1 MSSPA
6 PLPAAIGRY
15 RVVGLLGQ
23 GAMAVVYRAHDPMLD
38 RAVAIKLIRADLL
51 DGAERGDYIARFR
64 HEAQAAGRCTHPNIV
79 TIYDFALHDG
89 NPFLAME
96 YVRGVT
102 LAATMRR
109 VGRFA
114 ARPAIVVM
122 SQVLD
127 ALGAAHAHG
136 IVHRDVKPA
145 NILMLPDGRVKM
157 ADFGIAR
164 IDNTAMTQTGIMV
177 GTPSYMS
184 PEQCR
189 AEPVD
194 GRSDL
199 FSAGTVLFEL
209 LSGERP
215 FPGRTF
221 TAIVQALIDP
231 APVALGERL
240 AGQPPALVAV
250 LRRALDKSVEKRF
263 PSAEAMATA
272 LRAALPGLAGTT
284 AAGSPAPDATVLAA
298 TGRGA
303 PGTGD
308 SLAGETAP
316 ADPAGIDPA
325 ILATIE
331 RRLADHIG
339 PIARH
344 LVREAARE
352 SGSFDA
358 LCARLG
364 QSIERVQDREAFL
377 DAVRHAAGMGSRPR
391 PAAPGLPAAVLDRVQ
406 QELTRVLGPIARV
419 LVTRAAAQAGS
430 EAELRRQLATHIAN
444 AAERTAFLG
453 PDA

>member
-1 MSSPA
+1 MSPA

-15 RVVGLLGQ
+15 VVEAVLGQ
-23 GAMAVVYRAHDPMLD
+23 GAMAVVYRARDPVLD
-38 RAVAIKLIRADLL
+38 RTVAIKLIRADLL
-51 DGAERGDYIARFR
+51 DGDERGDYIARFR
-64 HEAQAAGRCTHPNIV
+64 HEAQAAGRCVHPNIV

-96 YVRGVT
+96 YVRGAT
-102 LAATMRR
+102 LAATLRR

-114 ARPAIVVM
+114 PAAAIVVM

-127 ALGAAHAHG
+127 ALGAAHALG

-145 NILMLPDGRVKM
+145 NILLLPDGRVKM

-164 IDNTAMTQTGIMV
+164 IDNTGMTQTGTVI

-189 AEPVD
+189 AETVD

-199 FSAGTVLFEL
+199 FSAGAVLFEL
-209 LSGERP
+209 LGGERA

-221 TAIVQALIDP
+221 TAIMQALIDP
-231 APVALGERL
+231 APVALEERM
-240 AGQPPALVAV
+240 AGQPSALIAV
-250 LRRALDKSVEKRF
+250 VRRALAKRREDRF
-263 PSAEAMATA
+263 PSAETMAAA
-272 LRAALPGLAGTT
+272 LRATRPGPAGN
-284 AAGSPAPDATVLAA
+284 AAAESPAPDVTVVSAPAAGPGGSRTRQAA
-298 TGRGA
+298 T
-303 PGTGD
+303 
-308 SLAGETAP
+308 SETAS
-316 ADPAGIDPA
+316 AGIDPA

-331 RRLADHIG
+331 RRLADYIG

-352 SGSFDA
+352 AGPFDV

-377 DAVRHAAGMGSRPR
+377 EAVRHMAGTGSRAR
-391 PAAPGLPAAVLDRVQ
+391 AAAPGLPAAVLDRIQ

-419 LVTRAAAQAGS
+419 LVTRAAAQGGS
-430 EAELRRQLATHIAN
+430 EAELRGRLATHITD
-444 AAERTAFLG
+444 AAERAAFLDG
-453 PDA
+453 RAV